1 MKLKPM
7 LKYCI
12 SLFLV
17 FTSSLI
23 LAQEKQDTT
32 VVKNK
37 VKYGLRVGID
47 LYNPLQTAITPEK
60 KTYEIV
66 ADYRITHNLYV
77 AAELGTTDNL
87 TKLDYMQFT
96 TEGTYI
102 KAGVDYSTYKNWKGM
117 DNLIYFGGRLGFSNF
132 NHTLNSYTINSR
144 PFFTETPITTPKH
157 FDNLT
162 AKWFEI
168 VFGLKA
174 ETFNNL
180 FLGFSFRSKF
190 LISAT
195 EPDNFKNLYIPGFNR
210 VFLNNT
216 GFGFNYTLSYLIPLK
231 KK

>member
-17 FTSSLI
+17 FTSMI
-23 LAQEKQDTT
+23 IFAQEQQDTT
-32 VVKNK
+32 YVPVKL
-37 VKYGLRVGID
+37 KYGLRVGFD
-47 LYNPLQTAITPEK
+47 LYNPLQTTITPEK
-60 KTYEIV
+60 KKYEIV
-66 ADYRITHNLYV
+66 ADYRLTPNLYV
-77 AAELGTTDNL
+77 AAEMGTVDNL

-96 TEGTYI
+96 TKGTYI

-132 NHTLNSYTINSR
+132 NHTLNSYVINST
-144 PFFTETPITTPKH
+144 PFFTETTITTPKH
-157 FDNLT
+157 YDNLT

-195 EPDNFKNLYIPGFNR
+195 EPKNFKNLYIPGFNR
-210 VFLNNT
+210 VFLNNS